1 MILFKQVLPFIEEKK
16 VLDGFV
22 NENFVANEI
31 MCVNKKEEV
40 K

>member
-1 MILFKQVLPFIEEKK
+1 MILFKQVVPFLEENK

-22 NENFVANEI
+22 TANFEANEI
-31 MCVNKKEEV
+31 MCVNKEKEV